1 MKLFLLLTALL
12 AGLFISGSCSAQT
25 PKTVKKEIT
34 KEINVTEENGQKKL
48 TITSTEDGKSTTETY
63 TGKEAEAKIKELES
77 GEEVT
82 VHIESDEKPADVSRD
97 VLMKEIDG
105 EKVLT
110 VTTTE
115 NGKTTTETYKGT
127 EADAK
132 LKELENNPPAA
143 QKGKSVKQSVQVRK
157 IETKEK

>member
-1 MKLFLLLTALL
+1 MKTAIIFTGLLTGLFL
-12 AGLFISGSCSAQT
+12 SGSCSAQE
-25 PKTVKKEIT
+25 PKTTKKEIT
-34 KEINVTEENGQKKL
+34 KEISVTDENGEKKV
-48 TITSTEDGKSTTETY
+48 TITTTEDGKTSTETY
-63 TGKEAEAKIKELES
+63 TGKEAEARLKELES
-77 GEEVT
+77 GEDISVRVET
-82 VHIESDEKPADVSRD
+82 EEQPAAISRD

-115 NGKTTTETYKGT
+115 NGKTSTETYKGA
-127 EADAK
+127 EAETK